1 MIKDAYKLT
10 LMFFGLTNSL
20 ITFQTM
26 IKIGDIGPNKVDIE
40 KEKIQKVINQ
50 LVSKEVKDVQKFWN
64 YKTIIDDL
72 LRILQRQL
80 INSS

>member
-40 KEKIQKVINQ
+40 KEKIQKVIN
-50 LVSKEVKDVQKFWN
+50 
-64 YKTIIDDL
+64 
-72 LRILQRQL
+72 
-80 INSS
+80 